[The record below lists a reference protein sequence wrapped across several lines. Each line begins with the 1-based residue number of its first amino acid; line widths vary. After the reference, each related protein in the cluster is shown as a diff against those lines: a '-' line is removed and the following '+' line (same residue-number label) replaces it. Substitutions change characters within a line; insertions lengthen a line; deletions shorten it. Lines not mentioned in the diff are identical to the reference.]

1 MTEIK
6 KRGRRKEGQV
16 MFLTVV
22 VLGAII
28 ASVTTIAG
36 LLMSYQIKRSADIAS
51 SQKAIFA
58 ADAGVEC
65 MMYQLF
71 SVGVAGGQE
80 AKGACGGDGALS
92 NGAYFEILVEP
103 NKEKTF
109 PNSFISTGYYGS
121 SVRSM
126 QIKFIKV

>member
-36 LLMSYQIKRSADIAS
+36 LLMSYQIKRSADIA